1 MKMKLLLGIAFI
13 LGAFSSTFAYKIEI
27 RMEGMTDTVYLAKY
41 RGKQLLYAD
50 TTISKGNKAIFD
62 SENQEDY
69 QPGMMAFLTKDN
81 KGFFQFIFNDEDIVI
96 EATLENAMQN
106 AKVIKSEENKEFYSY
121 LKQIATYKE
130 QAKNIQMA
138 LSKEKDE
145 AKKKELEKQRDELN
159 EKVRQ
164 FQLDF
169 AEKNKEKLVGAFIKM
184 SVDIKIPE
192 KPEGAKDDWQYQYY
206 INHYWDNCN
215 LKMPGVQNS
224 EILNA
229 KMEYYFGDK
238 LLLQPDSIIKYA
250 DKLVA
255 KTIEG
260 SQTFRYVVN
269 FITSTYE
276 KSKILGM
283 DAVFVHMADKYYCPP
298 NNSKAFWMSQE
309 QLEKLCERKNK
320 WAPLII
326 GADAPY
332 LKLPD
337 STEKNWIS
345 FYDIPAD
352 YKILYF
358 WDPDCGH
365 CKKSTPKL
373 QTLYDKKFKKRKVE
387 IYAIGKAQ
395 GEDFDKWK
403 KYIRDNKLTFYNVG
417 LTKTV
422 FEKATDDKS
431 GGAGQ
436 FYPQFLEEGVDSKTL
451 LKRLN
456 QSMNYTQTYDI
467 FSTPRVFVLDKDNK
481 IIAKSLSI
489 AQLEEFLDR
498 LQGFENEPKIFKI
511 EDEKPEDKI
520 EH

>member
-1 MKMKLLLGIAFI
+1 MKMKLLVGIAFL
-13 LGAFSSTFAYKIEI
+13 LGSFSTALAYKIEV
-27 RMEGMTDTVYLAKY
+27 RMEGMSDTVYLAKY

-50 TTISKGNKAIFD
+50 TAVSKSNKAIFNT
-62 SENQEDY
+62 ENKEDY

-81 KGFFQFIFNDEDIVI
+81 KGFFQFIFNDEDITI

-106 AKVIKSEENKEFYSY
+106 AKVLKSTENKEFYAY
-121 LKQIATYKE
+121 LDQIAKYKNQS
-130 QAKNIQMA
+130 QALQMQ
-138 LSKEKDE
+138 LSKEKDA
-145 AKKKELEKQRDELN
+145 AKKKELEKKRDALN
-159 EKVRQ
+159 EQVRQ

-169 AEKNKEKLVGAFIKM
+169 AEKNKGKLVGAFIKM
-184 SVDIKIPE
+184 SVDVKIPE
-192 KPEGAKDDWQYQYY
+192 KPEGAKDDWQYQWY
-206 INHYWDNCN
+206 INHYWDHCD
-215 LKMPGVQNS
+215 LKMPGIQNA
-224 EILNA
+224 EILHA

-250 DKLVA
+250 DILVS

-269 FITSTYE
+269 YITSNYE

-298 NNSKAFWMSQE
+298 ENSKAFWMTEE
-309 QLEKLCERKNK
+309 QLKKLCERKDK
-320 WAPLII
+320 WGPLIL
-326 GADAPY
+326 GAKAPY

-337 STEKNWIS
+337 STETNWIS
-345 FYDIPAD
+345 FYDIEAD

-365 CKKSTPKL
+365 CKKATPKL
-373 QTLYDKKFKKRKVE
+373 QTLYEKKFKKRNIE
-387 IYAIGKAQ
+387 IYSIGKAQ
-395 GEDFDKWK
+395 GEDFEKWK
-403 KYIRDNKLTFYNVG
+403 KYIRDNNLTFINVG

-422 FEKATDDKS
+422 FEKATDDSK

-456 QSMNYTQTYDI
+456 QSMNYTTTYDI

-481 IIAKSLSI
+481 IIAKSLSM

-498 LQGFENEPKIFKI
+498 KQGKEDEPKLFKI